1 STDRGNGDTP
11 PILAAIL
18 RRNATP
24 TIHEATQDDLSSE
37 LQCLQTV
44 RLDREGI
51 TKLSNLEAVN
61 KAHSLYL
68 QENQIKTIEN
78 VEVLQDLQFLNLSGN
93 KIEKIQNLRCLQNLQ
108 FLALS
113 NNLIQKLNA
122 GELPQS
128 LLILDLSGNPCTKTK
143 GYRQQVLDA
152 LPLLQELD
160 GETVRAPNSQKSV
173 NEKDGSDSDDSSL
186 LSEDSDSLSNLT
198 QDMLQ
203 RSHQRRQRALREHE
217 DRLAELNESR
227 DGQSLVSSQKLCSAE
242 LPGTSPHKLD
252 SQDKT
257 SSQTQNTIKAN
268 KDHQTASL
276 LEKNTKDL
284 RKVGK
289 VVSKNQTTAPA
300 TAAVSAEKRSYT
312 KTITIKTAPS
322 SNNQSK
328 LQQTS
333 KCSAEITRGSASCS
347 LKERQTT
354 QKIPRHISE
363 KATTSSRSAMSAPNQ
378 RRAVSSQKL

>member
-1 STDRGNGDTP
+1 MPAGRRGKEDTP

-18 RRNATP
+18 RRNVSTP
-24 TIHEATQDDLSSE
+24 LHGATQEDVSSA
-37 LQCLQTV
+37 LQSLQTV

-51 TKLSNLEAVN
+51 TKLTNLEAVD

-78 VEVLQDLQFLNLSGN
+78 VGVLQNMQFLNLSGN
-93 KIEKIQNLRCLQNLQ
+93 RIEKIQNLRSLQNLQ
-108 FLALS
+108 VLDLS

-122 GELPQS
+122 GELPQK
-128 LLILDLSGNPCTKTK
+128 LLILDVSGNPCTKTK

-160 GETVRAPNSQKSV
+160 GVTVRAPSSQKSGSEE
-173 NEKDGSDSDDSSL
+173 EKDGSDNDEPSL
-186 LSEDSDSLSNLT
+186 LSEDSDSLSSLT

-217 DRLAELNESR
+217 DRLAELNENR
-227 DGQSLVSSQKLCSAE
+227 DGQSFFSHQQLCSAE
-242 LPGTSPHKLD
+242 LPGTSHLNID

-257 SSQTQNTIKAN
+257 SLQTKNTGKPN
-268 KDHQTASL
+268 KDHRDVSL

-284 RKVGK
+284 PKVGK
-289 VVSKNQTTAPA
+289 VVSKKQ
-300 TAAVSAEKRSYT
+300 TAASASTEKRT
-312 KTITIKTAPS
+312 NLIKTAPA
-322 SNNQSK
+322 SNT
-328 LQQTS
+328 QTTFEKTS
-333 KCSAEITRGSASCS
+333 RRSAEITRGTTSCN

-354 QKIPRHISE
+354 QKITRHTSE
-363 KATTSSRSAMSAPNQ
+363 KTTAPGRSAMSAPNQ
-378 RRAVSSQKL
+378 KRAVSSKRL